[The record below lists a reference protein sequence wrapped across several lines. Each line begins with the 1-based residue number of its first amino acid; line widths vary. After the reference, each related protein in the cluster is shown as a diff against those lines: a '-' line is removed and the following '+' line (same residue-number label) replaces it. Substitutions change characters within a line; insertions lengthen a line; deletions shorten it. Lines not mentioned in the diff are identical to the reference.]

1 MESRNISPDVEST
14 ITLYRDTR
22 KALLPVIEE
31 SGITDEV
38 YELVESR
45 SLMLA
50 SLFQSL
56 YSEWRTDAEAVLEE
70 MIAWRRLLPRNEKGE
85 RRGSA
90 DVHQVCQ
97 GDYQKGI
104 PYVPSFVAIG

>member
-56 YSEWRTDAEAVLEE
+56 YS
-70 MIAWRRLLPRNEKGE
+70 
-85 RRGSA
+85 
-90 DVHQVCQ
+90 
-97 GDYQKGI
+97 
-104 PYVPSFVAIG
+104 